1 MLSRDADSC
10 FWIGRYIERAEATAR
25 MIDVHFHFGLET
37 GSRLTRPW
45 SSTLQITG
53 EEGAF
58 AGLYP
63 EENDRNVVEFFC
75 FDDRNPNSILRC
87 VTSTRENA
95 RSIREAISS
104 EMWESLNAF
113 YLELRGKNWEAIAGS
128 PHQYFQWV
136 KNQSHLFQGIT
147 NRTLMMGE
155 SRDFLDAG
163 RFLERALQTTRI
175 LDVRY
180 HDLEIMLGQT
190 QGLLQT
196 PDTAEDEIGSVHAW
210 ISVLKSVGAY
220 EAFRKTTNAVQ
231 GQAVAEFLLLHP
243 AFPASVRHSVE
254 RVQGC
259 LKRIGAG
266 RPLTSADRKVGRLW
280 ARLAYTAWEDIGR
293 DGLKPVLAEVRDQCN
308 AVGVAIADAY
318 LRY

>member
-25 MIDVHFHFGLET
+25 MIDVHFHFELET
-37 GSRLTRPW
+37 GSRLNSPW
-45 SSTLQITG
+45 SSTIQITG
-53 EEGAF
+53 EESNF
-58 AGLYP
+58 ISLYAA
-63 EENDRNVVEFFC
+63 ETDRNVVEFFC
-75 FDDRNPNSILRC
+75 FNERNSNSILRC
-87 VTSTRENA
+87 VTSARENA
-95 RSIREAISS
+95 RSIREQISS

-113 YLELRGKNWEAIAGS
+113 YLELRQRSWEQVETS
-128 PHQYFQWV
+128 PHGYFQWV

-180 HDLEIMLGQT
+180 HDLEAAGYQEEGLFGQ
-190 QGLLQT
+190 LQAGAT
-196 PDTAEDEIGSVHAW
+196 GDGSVHAW
-210 ISVLKSVGAY
+210 MSVLKSVGAY
-220 EAFRKTTNAVQ
+220 EAFRKTAKPVQ
-231 GQAVAEFLLLHP
+231 AEAVAEFLLLHP
-243 AFPASVRHSVE
+243 AFPASVRHSIE

-259 LKRIGAG
+259 LKRIASGG
-266 RPLTSADRKVGRLW
+266 PMTSADRKAGRLA
-280 ARLAYTAWEDIGR
+280 ARLSYSTWEDIVR
-293 DGLKPVLAEVRDQCN
+293 EGLKPMLSEVREQCSSI
-308 AVGVAIADAY
+308 GFAITDAY